1 MPWEFVSALNWGTGL
16 QRHPPKMCP
25 PTDTEGP
32 LCCVATM
39 AADLK
44 FDSTLVPRHASVK
57 GEGRRCSFEGKD
69 GTALFAPATSGGSVR
84 TLALIIKRDGDY
96 SSQVGMAP
104 PSADVDVG
112 LHKQDGICLWSG
124 NVYINGTR
132 KRIGFDAGTQ
142 PLLVWRTGGECTLS
156 VYAGED
162 ERVQLPVPAGATH
175 FAVSGDVNGVA
186 EFEIDDRR
194 SEAAQCEAEKG
205 EDALDE
211 WLRDEAEGATAA
223 AKDGGGCCL
232 IT

>member
-1 MPWEFVSALNWGTGL
+1 
-16 QRHPPKMCP
+16 
-25 PTDTEGP
+25 
-32 LCCVATM
+32 M

-57 GEGRRCSFEGKD
+57 GEGRRCFFEGKD
-69 GTALFAPATSGGSVR
+69 GTALFAPATSGGSSAVR

-124 NVYINGTR
+124 NVYINGAR

-142 PLLVWRTGGECTLS
+142 PLLVWRTVASGRVSAWGGGGGECTLS
-156 VYAGED
+156 VYAGE
-162 ERVQLPVPAGATH
+162 EQRVQVPVPAGATH

-194 SEAAQCEAEKG
+194 SEAAQREAEKG

-211 WLRDEAEGATAA
+211 WLREEAERAAAA
-223 AKDGGGCCL
+223 AKGGGCCL
-232 IT
+232 IA